1 MNLTRISRV
10 RFEALVIAR
19 AGYANRYERNK
30 DGMKSNWLKILAV
43 AALALFAGGIALT
56 DIYPNRPRSAIGW
69 CILFALALPSWFFF
83 EFIGER
89 FTGSRFL
96 ARLGPAP
103 RIALGV
109 FALGGFVLLILLAF
123 RFLEPF
129 LTKWGS

>member
-1 MNLTRISRV
+1 
-10 RFEALVIAR
+10 
-19 AGYANRYERNK
+19 
-30 DGMKSNWLKILAV
+30 MKSIWSKILVV

-56 DIYPNRPRSAIGW
+56 DIYPYRPRSAIGW

-83 EFIGER
+83 EFVAGR
-89 FTGSRFL
+89 FAGSTFL

-103 RIALGV
+103 RITLGV
-109 FALGGFVLLILLAF
+109 FVLGGFVLLILLAF